1 MISNSTTHTTWAVS
15 DRFVPRVFVRPVLRF
30 MQIEAASGIVML
42 LAAVVAVAWANSAFA
57 DSYFRLLELPVLVEI
72 GPVHLD
78 ETLLHMINDG
88 LMALFF
94 FVVALEIKR
103 EIVEGELSDV
113 RAAALPILAAL
124 GGMIGPALIYT
135 GIAGPL
141 GAEAARGWGV
151 PMATDI
157 AFSAGVLSLLG
168 RRVPTAAKVFLL
180 TLAVADDLGGIVVI
194 AAFYTSSLAV
204 GWLGAAVAGLLV
216 VALANRAGIRSMLFY
231 VPVGIAVWY
240 FVLESGIHATLAG
253 VALAFLTPSRPMYS
267 AGELDDRARA
277 LLEPFR
283 SHDDQLGREITEH
296 NALLVSTIARESV
309 DPLTRLEHRLAAFT
323 SFVVV
328 PLFALANAGVRFEGS
343 VTDAVTTRV
352 AVAVAVALVAG
363 KTAGITLFSWIA
375 VRTGVGRL
383 PTGASWRHMVGVAA
397 TAGIGF
403 TVALFIT
410 ALAYRDPVLTAD
422 AKVGIFA
429 GSIAAGLLGSV
440 ILGTARPQGAPAGD
454 ETPELVA
461 T

>member
-1 MISNSTTHTTWAVS
+1 MTSNSTTHTTWAVS

-57 DSYFRLLELPVLVEI
+57 DSYFRLLELPVVIEI

-141 GAEAARGWGV
+141 GPEAARGWGV

-180 TLAVADDLGGIVVI
+180 TLAVADDLGGIIVI

-267 AGELDDRARA
+267 PGELDDRARE

-343 VTDAVTTRV
+343 VTDALTTRV
-352 AVAVAVALVAG
+352 AVAVAVALVVG
-363 KTAGITLFSWIA
+363 KTAGITLFSWLA

-429 GSIAAGLLGSV
+429 GSIAAGVLGSA
-440 ILGTARPQGAPAGD
+440 ILGTARPQGAPAGE